1 MKDVNKILM
10 VTLLLTIGW
19 MPTAALAA
27 DEISTKI
34 PGGTLQ
40 ALHAEFL
47 TTEDEPGFWQEVQA
61 IADAGNYPFVES
73 LDKTDNV
80 RLTFL
85 HRQGAQPPANVL
97 LLANI
102 NHVIPAELLFERIGQ
117 SGVYFKTVE
126 VPKGVRFL
134 YRILEN
140 DPQTG
145 LFAGAKYG
153 TRVHLLGKNPDPINP
168 NKRIIHDA
176 L

>member
-1 MKDVNKILM
+1 MKDVNKIL
-10 VTLLLTIGW
+10 VATLLLTIGW
-19 MPTAALAA
+19 MPTAVLAA

-34 PGGTLQ
+34 SGARLQ

-47 TTEDEPGFWQEVQA
+47 TNKDERGFWREVQV

-102 NHVIPAELLFERIGQ
+102 NHVVPAELLFERIGQ

-134 YRILEN
+134 YSYSRTT
-140 DPQTG
+140 P
-145 LFAGAKYG
+145 
-153 TRVHLLGKNPDPINP
+153 
-168 NKRIIHDA
+168 
-176 L
+176 